1 MLSSTVDQDETLL
14 DMPDADHDVVKS
26 LLDIIYNGSIET
38 SLDMI
43 RRLLVLAHSLYIS
56 VPVSDQLVTMLGLE
70 LPPQTPLPPVNT
82 GKNMEFPGNKTKKS
96 QDTSIF
102 PQRGLHFQPSHILPP
117 KGFSSSSEA
126 KHSRF
131 QNFVI

>member
-1 MLSSTVDQDETLL
+1 MDQDETFL
-14 DMPDADHDVVKS
+14 DMPDADPDVVKS

-70 LPPQTPLPPVNT
+70 LPPQTPLPQVNSI
-82 GKNMEFPGNKTKKS
+82 KNMEFPGNKTNRFIIRSFHKIEII
-96 QDTSIF
+96 SI
-102 PQRGLHFQPSHILPP
+102 
-117 KGFSSSSEA
+117 
-126 KHSRF
+126 
-131 QNFVI
+131 